1 MAYAIAI
8 FVGGVLGAAS
18 EGGFGLFVGGLLGW
32 LLVRV
37 SRQQRD
43 IAALRAS
50 LSAPRA
56 DRCDAGRACGRRSA

>member
-56 DRCDAGRACGRRSA
+56 AAATPAAPADAAAA

>member
-8 FVGGVLGAAS
+8 FVGAVIGGAS

-37 SRQQRD
+37 SRLQRD
-43 IAALRAS
+43 IAALRARVG
-50 LSAPRA
+50 APGVTTATVPVPRPP
-56 DRCDAGRACGRRSA
+56 